1 MATENTSTIT
11 SRIVAEFSE
20 IIDTETSYS
29 LRTMQKI
36 LSDIYKKNTQKK
48 NNVVVISSEDTS
60 SDDDAPKKRGRPANK
75 PKLAADGSVKPKRK
89 PTAYNI
95 YMKMKIEEL
104 KESNPNVLPKE
115 LLPMAAAI
123 WSEMKQEEKD
133 SYKSIAA

>member
-1 MATENTSTIT
+1 MAGENTNTIT
-11 SRIVAEFSE
+11 SRIVAEFVE
-20 IIDTETSYS
+20 IIDADTTYN
-29 LRTMQKI
+29 LRTMQQI
-36 LSDIYKKNTQKK
+36 LGDIYKKNTQKNK
-48 NNVVVISSEDTS
+48 DIVVISDDTS

-95 YMKMKIEEL
+95 YMKAKIEEL
-104 KESNPNVLPKE
+104 KESNPTVLPKE

-133 SYKSIAA
+133 KYKIITV